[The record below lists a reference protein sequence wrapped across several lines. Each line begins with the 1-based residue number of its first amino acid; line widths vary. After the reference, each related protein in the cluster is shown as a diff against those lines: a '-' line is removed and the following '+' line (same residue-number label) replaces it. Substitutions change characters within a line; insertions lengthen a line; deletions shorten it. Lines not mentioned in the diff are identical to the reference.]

1 MNVLLTA
8 DYINKAVLKY
18 NTEAHNMASYG
29 MYIDGEWRE
38 AADEEF
44 DSINPTTGDPMARF
58 PLGTPKDVER
68 AVRAA
73 RAARAEWQQVPPPR
87 RGDILL
93 EAARI
98 MRRRKQE
105 LGELVT
111 REMGKV
117 ISEGLGDVQES
128 IDMIEYVAGE
138 GRRMQGET
146 VPSELPDKFCM
157 TIRQPVGVVGLITP
171 WNFPTAIP
179 CWKLAPALLGGN
191 TILFK
196 PSSLTPLC
204 AARLV
209 EIFEAAGVPPGVLN
223 LITGRGSV
231 VGKAIVEHPG
241 VTSISFT
248 GGVSTG
254 RTIYTGAAELLKPV
268 HLELGGKN
276 PLVVMDDA
284 DLELAIDGTMFGAFG
299 TAGQRCTAASRLIL
313 HEDIY
318 DEAMDLLLERT
329 EAFNIGD
336 PLDPDVDM
344 GPMASQGQLEKTM
357 EYIDVGSDEGATM
370 VYGGERL
377 QGGMY
382 DDGFFVQPTVFR
394 AEQGM
399 RITEEEIFGPVL
411 SVIRARDFD
420 DAIGKANA
428 VDYGLSASIYTGDV
442 TRAFRAIHRL
452 EAGVAY
458 VNAPTIG
465 SEIQMPFGGVKNT
478 GNGLREAGSAAI
490 REFTET
496 KTVFVDYS
504 GRLQKAQIREA

>member
-1 MNVLLTA
+1 MES
-8 DYINKAVLKY
+8 I
-18 NTEAHNMASYG
+18 G
-29 MYIDGEWRE
+29 MYIDGRWTET
-38 AADEEF
+38 ADGQF
-44 DSINPTTGDPMARF
+44 DTVNPTTGDTLARF
-58 PLGTPKDVER
+58 PLGTAKDVER
-68 AVRAA
+68 AIRAA
-73 RAARAEWQQVPPPR
+73 RDALQEWRHVPAPR
-87 RGDILL
+87 RGEILL
-93 EAARI
+93 EAAHI

-128 IDMIEYVAGE
+128 IDMIEYIAGE
-138 GRRMQGET
+138 GRRMTGET
-146 VPSELPDKFCM
+146 VPSELPDKVCM
-157 TIRQPVGVVGLITP
+157 TFRQPVGVVGLITP
-171 WNFPTAIP
+171 WNFPMAIP
-179 CWKLAPALLGGN
+179 SWKLAPALLAGN
-191 TILFK
+191 TMLFK

-209 EIFEAAGVPPGVLN
+209 EIFETAGVPPGVLN

-231 VGKAIVEHPG
+231 VGKTIVEHPQ
-241 VTSISFT
+241 VTAISFT
-248 GGVSTG
+248 GGVPTG

-276 PLVVMDDA
+276 PLIIMDDA
-284 DLELAIDGTMFGAFG
+284 HLELAIEGTMFGAFG

-313 HEDIY
+313 HQDVY
-318 DEAMDLLLERT
+318 DEAMDMLLRQT
-329 EAFNIGD
+329 EAMQIGD

-357 EYIDVGSDEGATM
+357 EYIDIGSDEGATLA
-370 VYGGERL
+370 YGGDRL
-377 QGGMY
+377 EGGMY
-382 DDGFFVQPTVFR
+382 DDGFFVQPAVFE

-399 RITEEEIFGPVL
+399 RVTEEEIFGPVL
-411 SVIRARDFD
+411 SVIAARDFD

-428 VDYGLSASIYTGDV
+428 VQYGLSSSIYTRDV
-442 TRAFRAIHRL
+442 TRAFRAIQQL
-452 EAGVAY
+452 EAGIAY

-465 SEIQMPFGGVKNT
+465 SEIHLPFGGVKNT

-496 KTVFVDYS
+496 KTVFIDYS
-504 GRLQKAQIREA
+504 DRLQKAQIRDG

>member
-1 MNVLLTA
+1 METYDLYV
-8 DYINKAVLKY
+8 
-18 NTEAHNMASYG
+18 
-29 MYIDGEWRE
+29 DGTWRPSE
-38 AADEEF
+38 SGERF
-44 DSINPTTGDPMARF
+44 DTVSPMSGETLARF
-58 PLGTPKDVER
+58 PLGTPGDVDR

-73 RAARAEWQQVPPPR
+73 RGALDDWRRVPAPR
-87 RGDILL
+87 RGEILF

-98 MRRRKQE
+98 MRRRKQK

-117 ISEGLGDVQES
+117 ISEGLGDVQEA
-128 IDMIEYVAGE
+128 IDMMEYVAGE

-146 VPSELPDKFCM
+146 VPSELTDKFCM
-157 TIRQPVGVVGLITP
+157 TVREPVGVIGAITP

-191 TILFK
+191 AILFK

-209 EIFEAAGVPPGVLN
+209 EIFEEAGVPSGVLN
-223 LITGRGSV
+223 LVTGRGSV
-231 VGKAIVEHPG
+231 VGRAIVEHPG
-241 VTSISFT
+241 VTAISFT

-254 RTIYTGAAELLKPV
+254 KTIYAGAAELLKPV

-276 PLVVMDDA
+276 PLIVMDDA
-284 DLELAIDGTMFGAFG
+284 MLDLAIEGVMFGAFG
-299 TAGQRCTAASRLIL
+299 TAGQRCTAASRLVL

-318 DEAMDLLLERT
+318 DEAMEMLLEQVERMR
-329 EAFNIGD
+329 IGD

-344 GPMASQGQLEKTM
+344 GPMASQGQLEKTL
-357 EYIDVGSDEGATM
+357 EYIDVGRDEGATLR
-370 VYGGERL
+370 YGGDRLRGER
-377 QGGMY
+377 Y
-382 DDGFFVQPTVFR
+382 DDGFFVQPSVFE

-399 RITEEEIFGPVL
+399 RITVEEIFGPVL

-420 DAIGKANA
+420 DAIGKAND
-428 VDYGLSASIYTGDV
+428 VDYGLSASIYTRDV
-442 TRAFRAIHRL
+442 TRAFRAIRRL
-452 EAGVAY
+452 EAGVVY

-465 SEIQMPFGGVKNT
+465 SEIQLPFGGVKNT

-496 KTVFVDYS
+496 KTVFIDYS
-504 GRLQKAQIREA
+504 GQLQKAQIRES